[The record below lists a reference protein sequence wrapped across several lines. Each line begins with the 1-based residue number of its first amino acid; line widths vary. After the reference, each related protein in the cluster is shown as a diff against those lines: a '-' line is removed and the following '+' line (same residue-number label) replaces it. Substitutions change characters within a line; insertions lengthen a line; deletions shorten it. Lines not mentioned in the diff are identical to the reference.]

1 MNQAPKFQPSTHA
14 DTLYSL
20 IMDRMVDV
28 CAALALGRVPSQ
40 SMAVN
45 YEQAARPVY
54 ATPRKY
60 SDGANAEEG
69 DSRDDEWDCLFFMY
83 TQ

>member
-1 MNQAPKFQPSTHA
+1 MNQAPGFQPSTHA
-14 DTLYSL
+14 DTLHSL
-20 IMDRMVDV
+20 AMDRMVDV

-45 YEQAARPVY
+45 YEQVARPVY

-69 DSRDDEWDCLFFMY
+69 DTRDDE
-83 TQ
+83 

>member
-1 MNQAPKFQPSTHA
+1 
-14 DTLYSL
+14 
-20 IMDRMVDV
+20 MDRMVDV